1 MSRKIPSLITFLGLV
16 VGYAQSSPVY
26 AEFACSVD
34 ISYRWVKEGG
44 SNLSD
49 IPLAEVGKKADSP
62 EAKGTKTGDSKVDT
76 KEDASK
82 ATISPAATNETL
94 VRFASV
100 ERRGKS
106 EQETRA
112 GLLVEVNRQKARAHD
127 RCRREHESFGD
138 CVSTKMAIRASTLNS
153 LSFSARTKVEEALI
167 DECRVQQGRCGPVDS
182 GEPVC
187 RDLSAAQVP
196 VNAENGDSK
205 AAQGTKG
212 DGATKGEAA
221 GEKGGGDKKPAEAA
235 ADKGKP
241 AKKKT

>member
-1 MSRKIPSLITFLGLV
+1 MSRKILSLITFLGAV
-16 VGYAQSSPVY
+16 IGYAQSDPVY

-34 ISYRWVKEGG
+34 VSYRWVKEGG
-44 SNLSD
+44 SDSSD
-49 IPLAEVGKKADSP
+49 ITYADAGRKADAA
-62 EAKGTKTGDSKVDT
+62 EARGVPGVAKTAENKVGTN
-76 KEDASK
+76 EDAPK
-82 ATISPAATNETL
+82 AALSESL
-94 VRFASV
+94 VRFASI

-106 EQETRA
+106 EQDARA

-138 CVSTKMAIRASTLNS
+138 CVSTKMAIKASTLNS
-153 LSFSARTKVEEALI
+153 LSFSARSKVEEALI
-167 DECRVQQGRCGPVDS
+167 DECRVQQGRCGAVDS

-187 RDLSAAQVP
+187 RDLSVAQAP
-196 VNAENGDSK
+196 TTADEGDGK

-235 ADKGKP
+235 ADKDKP